1 MSIASKLLS
10 LAPITVGATSS
21 VVPAGTMTHHPLVVQ
36 ALRPL
41 RSHNI
46 GNNWSFVIPGTF
58 GYKDAATSR
67 RLHQLL
73 TRWKKNFSRLY
84 ARRILEVAAA
94 AAAARVLRSEAEAAA
109 TVSKPIEWKDW
120 ERKDWDKTALASVGS
135 TKLSRFWMATKR
147 VIDLAV
153 LASPFLVLAPLSY
166 FSDTAHKAS
175 WDYALWGIEQAGP
188 TWIKLTQWAST
199 RQDLFSPKFCH
210 HFSKLQD
217 DTEGHSWEETKI
229 VLKEQFGEK
238 GMEALDIKPIPIG
251 SGCIAQV
258 YQGRL
263 KEASIHY
270 PKDTKVAIKV
280 QHPGIWNKVC
290 VDFYIFHKIAK
301 FLEDLPHL
309 NLEFLSL
316 VDTVQQF
323 RDVMIPQLDLS
334 IEASHLKRFNQ
345 NFAND
350 DQVVFPRPLDE
361 LTTRKVLVETFCEGT
376 PIIKYVK
383 GDNPKEE
390 KEMLAHIGLRMT
402 LQMIFLHDFIHG
414 DLHPGNILVSGT
426 YPNLKYQVLDCGLA
440 LEMGPKQHENI
451 VKVLG
456 AFTRKDGRVAGTTMV
471 DMKSE
476 SQASPEGRELFIKGI
491 EQICI
496 VDGDQN
502 FIENVGDYI
511 TDICSLACIHRV
523 KLEGAFVNAALAV
536 EIMEGLASA
545 LHPDLRVQQVALPLV
560 IKAEMMHRLGWH

>member
-1 MSIASKLLS
+1 MSLAAKLFS
-10 LAPITVGATSS
+10 LAPATGGAAALSAAS
-21 VVPAGTMTHHPLVVQ
+21 AVHPHPLLVQ
-36 ALRPL
+36 ALKPL

-46 GNNWSFVIPGTF
+46 YSRWAFLMPRNSSQRN
-58 GYKDAATSR
+58 AATAEY
-67 RLHQLL
+67 LDKLIA
-73 TRWKKNFSRLY
+73 RWRKNFSRIY
-84 ARRILEVAAA
+84 ARRILELAAA
-94 AAAARVLRSEAEAAA
+94 SAAAQVMRSAAEAN
-109 TVSKPIEWKDW
+109 TISKPLEWQGW
-120 ERKDWDKTALASVGS
+120 EQKNWEETALASVGS
-135 TKLSRFWMATKR
+135 TKFARFWMATKR
-147 VIDLAV
+147 VVNLAI
-153 LASPFLVLAPLSY
+153 LASPFIALAPLSLV
-166 FSDTAHKAS
+166 SDQAYKIS
-175 WDYALWGIEQAGP
+175 WNYALWGIEKAGP

-199 RQDLFSPKFCH
+199 RQDLFSPEFCQ

-217 DTEGHSWEETKI
+217 DTEGHSWEETKK

-238 GMEALDIKPIPIG
+238 GMEALEINSTPIG

-263 KEASIHY
+263 KEASVRY

-290 VDFYIFHKIAK
+290 VDFYIFNKIAK
-301 FLEDLPHL
+301 FLEDLPRL
-309 NLEFLSL
+309 NLQFLSL
-316 VDTVQQF
+316 VDTVHQF

-334 IEASHLKRFNQ
+334 IEASHLNRFNQ

-350 DQVVFPRPLDE
+350 EQVAFPRPLEE
-361 LTTRKVLVETFCEGT
+361 LTTSKVLVETFCEGT
-376 PIIKYVK
+376 PIINFVK
-383 GDNPKEE
+383 GNRPIEE
-390 KEMLAHIGLRMT
+390 KELLARIGLRMT

-426 YPNLKYQVLDCGLA
+426 YPDLKYQVLDCGLA

-456 AFTRKDGRVAGTTMV
+456 AFTRKDGRTAGSTMV

-476 SQASPEGRELFIKGI
+476 SQASPEGRELFIEGI

-496 VDGDQN
+496 LDGDQN

-523 KLEGAFVNAALAV
+523 KLEGAFL
-536 EIMEGLASA
+536 
-545 LHPDLRVQQVALPLV
+545 LRQ
-560 IKAEMMHRLGWH
+560 K

>member
-1 MSIASKLLS
+1 MSLASKLLS
-10 LAPITVGATSS
+10 LAPVIGGSGAVSA
-21 VVPAGTMTHHPLVVQ
+21 AGTVTTVNPLVVQ
-36 ALRPL
+36 ALRPF

-46 GNNWSFVIPGTF
+46 NNNWSFLLPGNSS
-58 GYKDAATSR
+58 YKNAATSKY
-67 RLHQLL
+67 LQQLMV
-73 TRWKKNFSRLY
+73 RWKKNFSRLY
-84 ARRILEVAAA
+84 ARRMLELAAA
-94 AAAARVLRSEAEAAA
+94 SAAAQVLRTKSEALDVMA
-109 TVSKPIEWKDW
+109 KPKEWKDW
-120 ERKDWDKTALASVGS
+120 ERKDWEETALASVGS
-135 TKLSRFWMATKR
+135 TKLARFWMATKR

-153 LASPFLVLAPLSY
+153 IASPFIALIPLSY
-166 FSDTAHKAS
+166 VSDRAHKAS
-175 WDYALWGIEQAGP
+175 WDYALWGIEKAGP

-199 RQDLFSPKFCH
+199 RQDLFSPKFCS

-217 DTEGHSWEETKI
+217 NTEGHSWEETKKL
-229 VLKEQFGEK
+229 LKDQFGEK
-238 GMEALDIKPIPIG
+238 GLEALDIKSTPIG

-263 KEASIHY
+263 KEPSVHY
-270 PKDTKVAIKV
+270 PIGTKIAIKV
-280 QHPGIWNKVC
+280 QHPGIWDKVC

-301 FLEDLPHL
+301 FLEELPRL
-309 NLEFLSL
+309 NLEYLSI
-316 VDTVQQF
+316 VDTVVQF
-323 RDVMIPQLDLS
+323 RDVMIPQLDLK

-350 DQVVFPRPLDE
+350 EQVAFPRPLDE
-361 LTTRKVLVETFCEGT
+361 LSSRKVLVETFCEGT
-376 PIIKYVK
+376 PIIHYVREEK
-383 GDNPKEE
+383 PKEE

-456 AFTRKDGRVAGTTMV
+456 AFTRRDGREAGNTMV

-476 SQASPEGRELFIKGI
+476 SQASTEGRELFIQGI
-491 EQICI
+491 EQIC
-496 VDGDQN
+496 VLDEDQN
-502 FIENVGDYI
+502 FIENIGDYV

-523 KLEGAFVNAALAV
+523 KLEGAFVSAALAV

-560 IKAEMMHRLGWH
+560 VKAEMMHRLGWH

>member
-1 MSIASKLLS
+1 MSLASKLLALTPATGNAAALS
-10 LAPITVGATSS
+10 ATSAMQ
-21 VVPAGTMTHHPLVVQ
+21 PHPLVVQ

-41 RSHNI
+41 RSHTI
-46 GNNWSFVIPGTF
+46 HSKWSFLTPKNSSYRT
-58 GYKDAATSR
+58 AATTEYLQ
-67 RLHQLL
+67 RLMA
-73 TRWKKNFSRLY
+73 RWKKNFSRLY
-84 ARRILEVAAA
+84 ARRMLELAAA
-94 AAAARVLRSEAEAAA
+94 AASVQVLKCQTEAAA
-109 TVSKPIEWKDW
+109 IAKPMQWQNWEQRDW
-120 ERKDWDKTALASVGS
+120 EETALASVGN
-135 TKLSRFWMATKR
+135 TKLARFWMATKR
-147 VIDLAV
+147 VIDLALLV
-153 LASPFLVLAPLSY
+153 SPFIALAPLSLV
-166 FSDTAHKAS
+166 SDRAYKAS
-175 WDYALWGIEQAGP
+175 WDYALWGIERAGP

-199 RQDLFSPKFCH
+199 RQDLFSPEFCQ

-217 DTEGHSWEETKI
+217 NTEGHQWEETKKI
-229 VLKEQFGEK
+229 LKDQFGEK
-238 GMEALDIKPIPIG
+238 GMDALEIKPTPIG

-263 KEASIHY
+263 KEASIRY

-280 QHPGIWNKVC
+280 QHPNIWNKVC
-290 VDFYIFHKIAK
+290 VDFYIFNKIAK

-309 NLEFLSL
+309 NLKFLSL
-316 VDTVQQF
+316 VDTVHQF

-334 IEASHLKRFNQ
+334 IEAAHLNRFNQ

-350 DQVVFPRPLDE
+350 DQVAFPRPLDE
-361 LTTRKVLVETFCEGT
+361 LTTSKVLVETFCEGT
-376 PIIKYVK
+376 PIMHFIKENK
-383 GDNPKEE
+383 PQEE
-390 KEMLAHIGLRMT
+390 KKLLAHIGLRMT

-440 LEMGPKQHENI
+440 LEMGPRQHENI

-456 AFTRKDGRVAGTTMV
+456 AFTRKDGRVAGQTMV

-476 SQASPEGRELFIKGI
+476 SQASPEGRELFIQGI
-491 EQICI
+491 EQIC
-496 VDGDQN
+496 VSDDDQN

-545 LHPDLRVQQVALPLV
+545 LDPGLKVQQVALPLV
-560 IKAEMMHRLGWH
+560 VKAEMMHRLGFH

>member
-1 MSIASKLLS
+1 MSLALKLFSSTPISGSIAAVSAS
-10 LAPITVGATSS
+10 
-21 VVPAGTMTHHPLVVQ
+21 GTMHPFVVQ
-36 ALRPL
+36 LWRPF
-41 RSHNI
+41 RSHAI
-46 GNNWSFVIPGTF
+46 YNNWSFILPGKF
-58 GYKDAATSR
+58 SYKDAATKR
-67 RLHQLL
+67 HLQQLL
-73 TRWKKNFSRLY
+73 ACWKKNFSRLH
-84 ARRILEVAAA
+84 ARRMLEVAAA
-94 AAAARVLRSEAEAAA
+94 TMATQVIRSKSEASDA
-109 TVSKPIEWKDW
+109 VSKPIEWNDW
-120 ERKDWDKTALASVGS
+120 ERKDWDETALASVGN
-135 TKLSRFWMATKR
+135 TKITRFWMATKR

-153 LASPFLVLAPLSY
+153 LASPFIVLVPLS
-166 FSDTAHKAS
+166 FVFDRAHNAS
-175 WDYALWGIEQAGP
+175 WDYALWGIEKAGP

-199 RQDLFSPKFCH
+199 RQDLFSPKFCS

-217 DTEGHSWEETKI
+217 NTEGHTWEETKKI
-229 VLKEQFGEK
+229 LKDQFGEK
-238 GMEALDIKPIPIG
+238 GLEALDIKSTPIG

-263 KEASIHY
+263 KKPSVRY
-270 PKDTKVAIKV
+270 PKDTTVAIKV

-301 FLEDLPHL
+301 FLESLPKL
-309 NLEFLSL
+309 NLKFLSL
-316 VDTVQQF
+316 VDTVRQF
-323 RDVMIPQLDLS
+323 RDVMIPQLDLN

-350 DQVVFPRPLDE
+350 DQVAFPRPLDE
-361 LTTRKVLVETFCEGT
+361 LSSRKVLVETFCEGI
-376 PIIKYVK
+376 PIMNYVREGK
-383 GDNPKEE
+383 SKEE
-390 KEMLAHIGLRMT
+390 KELLAHIGLRMT

-414 DLHPGNILVSGT
+414 DLHPGNILVSGS

-456 AFTRKDGRVAGTTMV
+456 AFTRRDGTVAGETMV

-491 EQICI
+491 ERICEL
-496 VDGDQN
+496 DSDQN

-545 LHPDLRVQQVALPLV
+545 LHPDLKVQQVALPLV
-560 IKAEMMHRLGWH
+560 LKAEMMHRLGWH